1 MNKFLTL
8 YTNIICKSIDPKEIK
23 TLDDFKNTLGQLYIG
38 IGDTRGLYKSNFKL
52 MKLLKGVDPE
62 IIKQYIDFLNNLKKF
77 KPDQYADG
85 RAWYQEVDRAR
96 EMNKNV
102 QELKDFFVNL
112 KDNFKLYDQVQDTEF
127 ADLDENDFKGRK
139 FENYTGSNKGND
151 FSYEKNKI
159 VYKSDDPKKAEA
171 GRKLQSSW
179 LPWGDEE
186 KFKEILKDDPNWIT
200 TDKTNHILKEI
211 AHIIAVNS
219 SIVYKKWTP
228 EELKELGIK
237 REPQILDHWDV
248 DWQAV
253 HQELVKSFYNE
264 YKTDEEYKENIGF
277 WIAALKAMKL
287 NSMVKTFEKIQQKL
301 ETK

>member
-8 YTNIICKSIDPKEIK
+8 YTNIICESIDPKEIK
-23 TLDDFKNTLGQLYIG
+23 TLDDFKNTLRQLYIG

-62 IIKQYIDFLNNLKKF
+62 IIKQYIDYLNNLKEF
-77 KPDQYADG
+77 QPDQYADG
-85 RAWYQEVDRAR
+85 RAWFQEVDRAR
-96 EMNKNV
+96 ELNNNV
-102 QELKDFFVNL
+102 QQLKDFFVNL

-139 FENYTGSNKGND
+139 FENYTGSNTGND

-171 GRKLQSSW
+171 GRNLQSSW
-179 LPWGDEE
+179 LPWKDEK

-200 TDKTNHILKEI
+200 TDKTNHILKVI

-228 EELKELGIK
+228 EELKKFGITS
-237 REPQILDHWDV
+237 EPDVLDHWDV

-253 HQELVKSFYNE
+253 HQELVKYFYNE